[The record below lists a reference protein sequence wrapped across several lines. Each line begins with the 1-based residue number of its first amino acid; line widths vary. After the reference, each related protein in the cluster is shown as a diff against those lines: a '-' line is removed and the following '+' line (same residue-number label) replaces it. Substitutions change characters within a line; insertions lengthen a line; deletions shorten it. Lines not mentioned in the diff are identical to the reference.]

1 MISGT
6 KIMAKRDK
14 YENPLVSRYAS
25 KEMSYIWSPEKKFTT
40 WRSLWVYLAEGEKE
54 LGLDITEEQI
64 AELKKFQNN
73 VNYDVAEK
81 KEKEVRHDVMSHVYA
96 YGVQCP
102 SAKGIIHLGA
112 TSCFI
117 ADNTELVQIKDG
129 LVLIRKKLLHTMKH
143 LSIFCDKYKDLP
155 TLGFTHY
162 QPAQLVTVGKRASL
176 WLQDFLI
183 DFQLLEYLLE
193 TLPLRGIKGTTGT
206 QASFLELFN
215 NDHGKVKQLDTIV
228 ATKLG
233 FNKTIPLSGQTY
245 TRKIDYQILS
255 LLSQIAQSAY
265 KMGGDIRLLA
275 NLKEI
280 EEPFGKSQIVS
291 YLSMSTYK
299 KYTHTHTI
307 KVLTVTMF
315 IYIYTHSQGSSAM
328 AYKRNPMRSERMCS
342 LARFVMSLTFNGANT
357 ASNQWFERTLDD
369 SANRRL
375 SLPEAF
381 LGVDVVLNLARNVI
395 DGLQVWPNVIRSRV
409 MSELPFMTTEAILMA
424 AVKAGGDRQE
434 LHELIRE
441 HSMAAAKRVKMDGAP
456 NDLLERI
463 KLDEKFKSVHGNLQN
478 LLDPKLF
485 IGRCKEQVV
494 DFLSDNVEP
503 VLVKY
508 KNILEEDNVIDGV
521 NV

>member
-1 MISGT
+1 MINGT
-6 KIMAKRDK
+6 KNMAKRDK

-215 NDHGKVKQLDTIV
+215 NDHSKVKQLDTIV

-291 YLSMSTYK
+291 YLSMYTYK
-299 KYTHTHTI
+299 KYTHTHI
-307 KVLTVTMF
+307 QL
-315 IYIYTHSQGSSAM
+315 
-328 AYKRNPMRSERMCS
+328 
-342 LARFVMSLTFNGANT
+342 
-357 ASNQWFERTLDD
+357 
-369 SANRRL
+369 
-375 SLPEAF
+375 
-381 LGVDVVLNLARNVI
+381 
-395 DGLQVWPNVIRSRV
+395 
-409 MSELPFMTTEAILMA
+409 
-424 AVKAGGDRQE
+424 
-434 LHELIRE
+434 
-441 HSMAAAKRVKMDGAP
+441 
-456 NDLLERI
+456 
-463 KLDEKFKSVHGNLQN
+463 
-478 LLDPKLF
+478 
-485 IGRCKEQVV
+485 
-494 DFLSDNVEP
+494 
-503 VLVKY
+503 KY
-508 KNILEEDNVIDGV
+508 
-521 NV
+521 

>member
-6 KIMAKRDK
+6 KSMAKRDK

-73 VNYDVAEK
+73 VNYDVAER

-291 YLSMSTYK
+291 HLSMYTYK
-299 KYTHTHTI
+299 KYTHTQ
-307 KVLTVTMF
+307 L
-315 IYIYTHSQGSSAM
+315 
-328 AYKRNPMRSERMCS
+328 
-342 LARFVMSLTFNGANT
+342 
-357 ASNQWFERTLDD
+357 
-369 SANRRL
+369 
-375 SLPEAF
+375 
-381 LGVDVVLNLARNVI
+381 
-395 DGLQVWPNVIRSRV
+395 
-409 MSELPFMTTEAILMA
+409 
-424 AVKAGGDRQE
+424 
-434 LHELIRE
+434 
-441 HSMAAAKRVKMDGAP
+441 
-456 NDLLERI
+456 
-463 KLDEKFKSVHGNLQN
+463 
-478 LLDPKLF
+478 
-485 IGRCKEQVV
+485 
-494 DFLSDNVEP
+494 
-503 VLVKY
+503 KY
-508 KNILEEDNVIDGV
+508 
-521 NV
+521 

>member
-1 MISGT
+1 MNGT
-6 KIMAKRDK
+6 KNMAKRDK

-291 YLSMSTYK
+291 YS
-299 KYTHTHTI
+299 H
-307 KVLTVTMF
+307 
-315 IYIYTHSQGSSAM
+315 
-328 AYKRNPMRSERMCS
+328 
-342 LARFVMSLTFNGANT
+342 
-357 ASNQWFERTLDD
+357 
-369 SANRRL
+369 
-375 SLPEAF
+375 
-381 LGVDVVLNLARNVI
+381 
-395 DGLQVWPNVIRSRV
+395 
-409 MSELPFMTTEAILMA
+409 
-424 AVKAGGDRQE
+424 
-434 LHELIRE
+434 
-441 HSMAAAKRVKMDGAP
+441 
-456 NDLLERI
+456 
-463 KLDEKFKSVHGNLQN
+463 
-478 LLDPKLF
+478 
-485 IGRCKEQVV
+485 
-494 DFLSDNVEP
+494 
-503 VLVKY
+503 
-508 KNILEEDNVIDGV
+508 
-521 NV
+521 

>member
-1 MISGT
+1 MISGK

-291 YLSMSTYK
+291 
-299 KYTHTHTI
+299 
-307 KVLTVTMF
+307 
-315 IYIYTHSQGSSAM
+315 
-328 AYKRNPMRSERMCS
+328 
-342 LARFVMSLTFNGANT
+342 
-357 ASNQWFERTLDD
+357 
-369 SANRRL
+369 
-375 SLPEAF
+375 
-381 LGVDVVLNLARNVI
+381 
-395 DGLQVWPNVIRSRV
+395 
-409 MSELPFMTTEAILMA
+409 
-424 AVKAGGDRQE
+424 
-434 LHELIRE
+434 
-441 HSMAAAKRVKMDGAP
+441 
-456 NDLLERI
+456 
-463 KLDEKFKSVHGNLQN
+463 
-478 LLDPKLF
+478 
-485 IGRCKEQVV
+485 
-494 DFLSDNVEP
+494 
-503 VLVKY
+503 
-508 KNILEEDNVIDGV
+508 
-521 NV
+521 

>member
-1 MISGT
+1 
-6 KIMAKRDK
+6 
-14 YENPLVSRYAS
+14 
-25 KEMSYIWSPEKKFTT
+25 
-40 WRSLWVYLAEGEKE
+40 
-54 LGLDITEEQI
+54 
-64 AELKKFQNN
+64 
-73 VNYDVAEK
+73 
-81 KEKEVRHDVMSHVYA
+81 
-96 YGVQCP
+96 
-102 SAKGIIHLGA
+102 
-112 TSCFI
+112 
-117 ADNTELVQIKDG
+117 
-129 LVLIRKKLLHTMKH
+129 
-143 LSIFCDKYKDLP
+143 
-155 TLGFTHY
+155 
-162 QPAQLVTVGKRASL
+162 
-176 WLQDFLI
+176 
-183 DFQLLEYLLE
+183 
-193 TLPLRGIKGTTGT
+193 
-206 QASFLELFN
+206 
-215 NDHGKVKQLDTIV
+215 
-228 ATKLG
+228 
-233 FNKTIPLSGQTY
+233 
-245 TRKIDYQILS
+245 
-255 LLSQIAQSAY
+255 
-265 KMGGDIRLLA
+265 
-275 NLKEI
+275 
-280 EEPFGKSQIVS
+280 
-291 YLSMSTYK
+291 
-299 KYTHTHTI
+299 
-307 KVLTVTMF
+307 
-315 IYIYTHSQGSSAM
+315 M

>member
-1 MISGT
+1 
-6 KIMAKRDK
+6 
-14 YENPLVSRYAS
+14 
-25 KEMSYIWSPEKKFTT
+25 MSYIWSPEKKFTT

-73 VNYDVAEK
+73 INYDVAEK

-280 EEPFGKSQIVS
+280 EEPFGKSQI
-291 YLSMSTYK
+291 
-299 KYTHTHTI
+299 
-307 KVLTVTMF
+307 
-315 IYIYTHSQGSSAM
+315 GSSAM